1 MYITSICIIILIIF
15 IWFFVKNMWFFC
27 HFFHFFVQFYVN
39 SAVTSLRIPNAVPT
53 GKRIVVIFSL
63 CLYLCIIP
71 LYILYFSVVFC
82 EIFVK
87 KYIIFFHFLFNFYAN
102 SIRFKH
108 APNGC
113 VPSGSTPT
121 WWVFVFFCIYL
132 LIMYITS
139 ICIVIFDTFYMIF
152 CQKYVIFFIFF
163 VQFLCEFYPLQTRA

>member
-1 MYITSICIIILIIF
+1 MFLWYFCQKYVLFFVCSIFCVIMYIASIYLFILV
-15 IWFFVKNMWFFC
+15 FVFANFYQKIC
-27 HFFHFFVQFYVN
+27 YFFHFFVQFYVN

-71 LYILYFSVVFC
+71 LYILYFIVVFC
-82 EIFVK
+82 EFLSK
-87 KYIIFFHFLFNFYAN
+87 NMSFFSFFSFNFYAN

-113 VPSGSTPT
+113 VPSGSMPT
-121 WWVFVFFCIYL
+121 WWVFLYFFSMY

-139 ICIVIFDTFYMIF
+139 RCIRI
-152 CQKYVIFFIFF
+152 
-163 VQFLCEFYPLQTRA
+163 L